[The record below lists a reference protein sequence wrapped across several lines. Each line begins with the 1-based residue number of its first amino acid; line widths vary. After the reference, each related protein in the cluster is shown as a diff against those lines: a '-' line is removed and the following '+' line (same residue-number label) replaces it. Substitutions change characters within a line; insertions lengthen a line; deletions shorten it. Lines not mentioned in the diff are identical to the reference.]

1 MGSDEGAASVTKKAA
16 RAGAAFDVK
25 VAGALQAAPGPESE
39 DAMKY
44 RHLGD
49 VSTPSSVLSSTPF
62 SNNPIF
68 RAIRLLEAFGFRVL
82 PPKPTKTGKRGRPK
96 TFMMPEMKVALLG
109 AAEAELAG
117 WKATR
122 RPSDD
127 QLVRRLQKKGY
138 FTRWKYSSL
147 RVELSRARR
156 WALSVEGR
164 NWIEHAARTIVANN
178 PELFAVCPLL
188 APA

>member
-117 WKATR
+117 VEGHAPAIR
-122 RPSDD
+122 RPTCAPPAEEGLLHKMEVLESTSRTE
-127 QLVRRLQKKGY
+127 QGAALGLVRGRPKLD
-138 FTRWKYSSL
+138 
-147 RVELSRARR
+147 RAC
-156 WALSVEGR
+156 G
-164 NWIEHAARTIVANN
+164 TNN
-178 PELFAVCPLL
+178 RGK
-188 APA
+188 